1 MYREK
6 SKYSKLEAPLSNANL
21 NLSSATNGFLFN
33 LVGKPRL
40 DGLYGEKDG
49 PLNNPQL
56 EKLMVRDVDIGPFK
70 VKGLR
75 PAVESLTMV
84 MADICKQ
91 YKEIYDRLGHD
102 GMLVVRYQ
110 RPTAKKPIGCPNR
123 PISNHSWGTAID
135 IKIDGLLDDRGDKKS
150 QNALNVITPTFNKH
164 KWYWGGT
171 FPTEDAMHFE
181 VSKEK
186 LLEWH
191 NAGLFGPVSNRRREA
206 KIPETAK
213 PANTSSS
220 SHHRSMF
227 DWLQRGDR
235 GPKVVQLQEALKS
248 RGYNLTSDGK
258 FGRITEAALMDFQR
272 KQGLPANGMV
282 GPKTAAYLIFF

>member
-6 SKYSKLEAPLSNANL
+6 SKYSKLETPLPNVNL
-21 NLSSATNGFLFN
+21 NLSSAKNGFLFEI
-33 LVGKPRL
+33 LGKPRV
-40 DGLYGEKDG
+40 DGMYGEKDG

-56 EKLMVRDVDIGPFK
+56 EKLMVRGVDVGPFK
-70 VKGLR
+70 IKGLGL
-75 PAVESLTMV
+75 AVESLKTV
-84 MADICKQ
+84 MADISKQ
-91 YKEIYDRLGHD
+91 HKDIYDRLSHE

-135 IKIDGLLDDRGDKKS
+135 LKIDGLLDCRGDNQS
-150 QNALNVITPTFNKH
+150 QHALNVIAPIFNKH

-171 FPTEDAMHFE
+171 FSTEDSMHFE

-191 NAGLFGPVSNRRREA
+191 NAGLFGPVSKRRPEA
-206 KIPETAK
+206 KIPETPR
-213 PANTSSS
+213 PASTSSS

-235 GPKVVQLQEALKS
+235 GPKVKRLQEALQS
-248 RGYNLTSDGK
+248 RSYNLISDGV
-258 FGRITEAALMDFQR
+258 FGKKTETALQDFQR
-272 KQGLPANGMV
+272 KHGLSDNGVV
-282 GPKTAAYLIFF
+282 GPKRLLDVLSG